1 MADKAIGATEAN
13 EVVDVIEAD
22 KVEDELNKLVVA
34 NKAVNEP
41 NELVM
46 ANEADIADKPA
57 NADEAEADKANK
69 DDESKSCRG
78 R

>member
-13 EVVDVIEAD
+13 EIVDTIEAD
-22 KVEDELNKLVVA
+22 EVEDELNKLVVA
-34 NKAVNEP
+34 NKAINEL

-57 NADEAEADKANK
+57 
-69 DDESKSCRG
+69 KSD
-78 R
+78 